1 MGWGIKPPSHFLIK
15 RVSKLNI
22 KLYKC
27 SDDPKKLYKTYG
39 SESVRNGTPYKP
51 VDDLSGYV
59 ILEYTADIETYNAAS
74 LEWGGKTKYY
84 TITSIQAD
92 IGNKVIVN
100 LYEDVL
106 KTFETEIGDLY
117 VVVARTSNKSVY
129 NSYLPDQKLVMQSN
143 LLCQN
148 YAFGEGAFTYDHS
161 IILGVIG
168 SQPTEIVN
176 NGKTTANLVT
186 YGQ

>member
-1 MGWGIKPPSHFLIK
+1 M
-15 RVSKLNI
+15 NI
-22 KLYKC
+22 TLYKC

-39 SESVRNGTPYKP
+39 DASSRNGTPYKP
-51 VDDLSGYV
+51 VDDLNGYV
-59 ILEYTADIETYNAAS
+59 ILEYTTDIETYNGAS

-84 TITSIQAD
+84 TINSIQAD

-100 LYEDVL
+100 LQEDVL
-106 KTFETEIGDLY
+106 KTFETEIGNLY
-117 VVVARTSNKSVY
+117 AIVARTSNKNVY

-148 YAFGEGAFTYDHS
+148 FAFGNGAFTYDNS

-168 SQPTEIVN
+168 SEPAEVLN
-176 NGKTTANLVT
+176 KGTTTTTITT
-186 YGQ
+186 YN

>member
-1 MGWGIKPPSHFLIK
+1 M
-15 RVSKLNI
+15 NI

-39 SESVRNGTPYKP
+39 SELVRNGTPYKP

-59 ILEYTADIETYNAAS
+59 ILEYTTDIETYNAAS

-92 IGNKVIVN
+92 TGNKVIVN

-106 KTFETEIGDLY
+106 KTFETEIGNLY
-117 VVVARTSNKSVY
+117 AIVARTSNKNVY

-148 YAFGEGAFTYDHS
+148 YAFGNGAFTYDNS

-168 SQPTEIVN
+168 SEPATVIN
-176 NGKTTANLVT
+176 KGTTTTTITT
-186 YGQ
+186 YN